1 MTDYYQ
7 KECGR
12 YFERTVG
19 LDPSP
24 ILEPFAARLAKGA
37 TVVDIGCGSGRDL
50 LWLKQRGFLPFG
62 MERAPDLAA
71 LAEKH
76 SGCRV
81 IVADLQGFDFSTIAV
96 DAMLLTGS
104 LVHLERRHLSP
115 LLENLVKGLNPGG
128 LISISMKQGR
138 GTRIDDEGRRFV
150 LWEEEALGRVFADAG
165 LGVVAVRGA
174 SSLLETGEAW
184 INFYLKADVPGEVL
198 R

>member
-7 KECGR
+7 DACER

-37 TVVDIGCGSGRDL
+37 KVVDIGCGSGRDL

-62 MERAPDLAA
+62 MERAPDLAI

-81 IVADLQGFDFSTIAV
+81 IVADLQGFDFSTLAV

-104 LVHLERRHLSP
+104 LFHLERTSLSP
-115 LLENLVKGLNPGG
+115 LLDNLIKGLNPGG

-150 LWEEEALGRVFADAG
+150 LWQEEALRRVFEDAG
-165 LGVVAVRGA
+165 FWVVEVRGA
-174 SSLLETGEAW
+174 SSLLETGETW
-184 INFYLKADVPGEVL
+184 INFYLNAAVPGEG
-198 R
+198 